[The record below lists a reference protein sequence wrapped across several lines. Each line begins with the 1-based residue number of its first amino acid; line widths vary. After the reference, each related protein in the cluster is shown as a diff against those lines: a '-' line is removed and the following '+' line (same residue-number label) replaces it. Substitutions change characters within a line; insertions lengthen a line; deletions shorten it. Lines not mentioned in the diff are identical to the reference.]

1 MAIPDYQSLMRPC
14 LAALSDGR
22 VWSAGDLRD
31 AVAQSEGVT
40 SDERDERHASGTGI
54 FSGRV
59 HWAVTYLAAAGA
71 VTRVGRGRVQITTRG
86 QELLASGPPRITQQD
101 LMQFDEFE
109 QFIERARAG
118 SNRASRS
125 ENSRGSAPVA
135 ETDPQEQIDEA
146 VREINAAVASELID
160 RIKSQSPKFLE
171 QIVLDLMVAMGY
183 GTTAG
188 LVEHLGGSGDEG
200 FDGVVHQDALGLE
213 RVYLQAKRYTD
224 KGVGR
229 PELQAFAGALQGAGA
244 TRGVFITTSRFT
256 ADAREFVDRI
266 PARVVLIDGDE
277 LGRLLV
283 KHGVGVQVKRSY
295 NVVEVDDDIFE

>member
-1 MAIPDYQSLMRPC
+1 MTIPDYQSLMRPC
-14 LAALSDGR
+14 LQALSDGHVR
-22 VWSAGDLRD
+22 TAADLRD
-31 AVAQSEGVT
+31 AVGQSEGIT
-40 SDERDERHASGTGI
+40 AEERDQRHASGTGV

-59 HWAVTYLAAAGA
+59 HWAITYLAAAGA

-86 QELLASGPPRITQQD
+86 QELLASGPPRITQHD
-101 LMQFDEFE
+101 LLRFDEFQ
-109 QFIERARAG
+109 QFIERARVG
-118 SNRASRS
+118 SRRDGQGHSSPEDQSRTL
-125 ENSRGSAPVA
+125 A
-135 ETDPQEQIDEA
+135 DPQEQIDEA
-146 VREINAAVASELID
+146 VKEINAAVANELVE
-160 RIKSQSPKFLE
+160 RIKLQSPRFLE

-188 LVEHLGGSGDEG
+188 LVQHIGGSGDEG

-213 RVYLQAKRYTD
+213 RVFLQAKRYND

-256 ADAREFVDRI
+256 AEAREFVDRI

-277 LGRLLV
+277 LGRLMV

-295 NVVEVDDDIFE
+295 NVVEVDDDVFE

>member
-14 LAALSDGR
+14 LLTLSNGH
-22 VWSAGDLRD
+22 VWSAADLRD
-31 AVAQSEGVT
+31 AVGRTEGIT
-40 SDERDERHASGTGI
+40 PEERDQRHASGTGV

-59 HWAVTYLAAAGA
+59 HWAITYLAAAGA
-71 VTRVGRGRVQITTRG
+71 VTRVGRGRVQITARG
-86 QELLASGPPRITQQD
+86 QELLASGPARITQHD
-101 LMQFDEFE
+101 LMQFDEFQ

-118 SNRASRS
+118 SRRDGHGQSSPADQPPIL
-125 ENSRGSAPVA
+125 A
-135 ETDPQEQIDEA
+135 DPQEQIDEA
-146 VREINAAVASELID
+146 VKEINAAVANELVE
-160 RIKSQSPKFLE
+160 RIKLQSPKFLE

-188 LVEHLGGSGDEG
+188 LVEHIGGSGDEG

-213 RVYLQAKRYTD
+213 RVFLQAKRYND
-224 KGVGR
+224 RGVGR

-283 KHGVGVQVKRSY
+283 QHGVGVQVKRSY
-295 NVVEVDDDIFE
+295 NVVEVDDDVFE

>member
-14 LAALSDGR
+14 LLALADGQ
-22 VWSAGDLRD
+22 VWSAGALRD
-31 AVAQSEGVT
+31 AVARAEGVT
-40 SDERDERHASGTGI
+40 SEERSQRHASGSAVFG
-54 FSGRV
+54 GRV

-71 VTRVGRGRVQITTRG
+71 VERVGRGRVRITARG
-86 QELLASGPPRITQQD
+86 QELLASGPARIANQT
-101 LMQFDEFE
+101 LFQFEEFA

-118 SNRASRS
+118 SGRPS
-125 ENSRGSAPVA
+125 SRGDALSGLDEKSA
-135 ETDPQEQIDEA
+135 DPQEQIDAA
-146 VREINAAVASELID
+146 VREINAAVASELIE
-160 RIKSQSPKFLE
+160 RIKLQEPKFLE

-183 GTTAG
+183 GTSAG
-188 LVEHLGGSGDEG
+188 LVEHLGGPGDEG

-213 RVYLQAKRYTD
+213 RVYLQAKRYSD

-256 ADAREFVDRI
+256 TDAREFADRI
-266 PARVVLIDGDE
+266 PARVVLIDGEE

-283 KHGVGVQVKRSY
+283 KYGVGVQVKSTY
-295 NVVEVDDDIFE
+295 EVVEVDEDIFD

>member
-1 MAIPDYQSLMRPC
+1 MSIPDYQSLMRPC
-14 LAALSDGR
+14 LVALSDGR
-22 VWSAGDLRD
+22 VWSAPDLRD
-31 AVAQSEGVT
+31 AVGQSEGIT
-40 SDERDERHASGTGI
+40 ADERDERHASGTGV

-59 HWAVTYLAAAGA
+59 HWAITYLAAAGA

-86 QELLASGPPRITQQD
+86 EELLASGPPRITQHD
-101 LMQFDEFE
+101 LMQFDEFQ

-118 SNRASRS
+118 SKRDRYGQSSQTDAST
-125 ENSRGSAPVA
+125 ALA
-135 ETDPQEQIDEA
+135 DPQEQIDEA
-146 VREINAAVASELID
+146 VKEINAAVANELVE
-160 RIKSQSPKFLE
+160 RIKLQSPKFLE

-188 LVEHLGGSGDEG
+188 LVEHIGGSGDEG

-213 RVYLQAKRYTD
+213 RVFLQAKRYND

-256 ADAREFVDRI
+256 SDAREFVDRI

-283 KHGVGVQVKRSY
+283 KHGVGVQSKRHY
-295 NVVEVDDDIFE
+295 NVVEVDDDVFE